1 MRSMTG
7 YGRGE
12 YSLND
17 RRFIVEIKSVNH
29 RYNDISVKLPRIML
43 PYEESVKKAVSEK
56 VFRGKTDVFITFETF
71 SKDDYQVSLNEA
83 LADRYME
90 VLSRICER
98 YSLENGSMLG
108 LVSRFPDVITVEKN
122 PDNKNDEIMSCL
134 LGAVGEALDRFVEMR
149 IREGEHLKSDILKKL
164 DLIRDIV
171 ERIGRRAP
179 LVAEEYRQRLTD
191 KLRELHEINADENRI
206 LTEAAIFAD
215 RSCIDEE
222 LTRLKSH
229 IGQMR
234 LILEENNAIGK
245 KLDFL
250 VQEMNR
256 EANTIGSKS
265 NDLIITGCT
274 VELKS
279 EIEKIREQIQ
289 NIE

>member
-1 MRSMTG
+1 MTG

-108 LVSRFPDVITVEKN
+108 LVSRFPDVITVDKN
-122 PDNKNDEIMSCL
+122 PDNKNDEIMNCL

-171 ERIGRRAP
+171 EKIGRRAP

-191 KLRELHEINADENRI
+191 KLKELHEINADENRI
-206 LTEAAIFAD
+206 LTEVAIFAD

-234 LILEENNAIGK
+234 LILEENSPIGK

>member
-1 MRSMTG
+1 MTG